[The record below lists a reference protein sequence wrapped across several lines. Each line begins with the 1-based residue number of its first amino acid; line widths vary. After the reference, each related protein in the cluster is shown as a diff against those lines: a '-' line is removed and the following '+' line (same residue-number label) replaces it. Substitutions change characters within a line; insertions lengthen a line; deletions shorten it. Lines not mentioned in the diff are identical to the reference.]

1 MLTVLE
7 VLAVLAVLFGAAV
20 VATREGPILREAH
33 RDAPDLNLPTGPLQP
48 ADVGEVRFAMAL
60 RGYRMR
66 EVDAVLSRLA
76 AELASRDARIATLV
90 RDGSDPPATAGGA
103 QVAGCAGVAGAVGS
117 AEPAG
122 PDPAPGRPGP
132 P

>member
-7 VLAVLAVLFGAAV
+7 VLAVLAVLFGAAA
-20 VATREGPILREAH
+20 VATREGPILRETH
-33 RDAPDLNLPTGPLQP
+33 RDGPDLNLPTGPLQP

-66 EVDAVLSRLA
+66 EVDAVLARLA

-90 RDGSDPPATAGGA
+90 RDGSDPLGTPGGA
-103 QVAGCAGVAGAVGS
+103 PVTGCAGVAGAIGP
-117 AEPAG
+117 AE
-122 PDPAPGRPGP
+122 PDPAAGLPGP